1 MSADFSPSSY
11 RALLQTFADRGYTA
25 MSYVDA
31 DPARRHLILRH
42 DIDISLGAALPI
54 AEIERESGMAATY
67 FVMARSEI
75 YNPFAP
81 DGARALAH
89 IVDLGHRIGL
99 HFDAALYGAG
109 QQLDDAAARECAV
122 LEKIVGQDVHDIS
135 FHRPA
140 PALIGRA
147 GTIAGRRHAYEPRF
161 FAAMGYCSDSRGGW
175 HRGAPLDHP
184 AVRDGTAL
192 QLLTHP
198 IWWLDP
204 AAEPA
209 ARLDRFLDTKFAAL
223 DRELA
228 EHCEVHVAGRRV
240 VR

>member
-1 MSADFSPSSY
+1 MSTKFSSSSY
-11 RALLQTFADRGYTA
+11 RALLQAFADRDYKA
-25 MSYVDA
+25 ISYADA

-54 AEIERESGMAATY
+54 AEVEHEAGMAATY
-67 FVMARSEI
+67 FVMTRSEI

-81 DGARALAH
+81 DGARTLAR
-89 IVDLGHRIGL
+89 IAELGHRIGL

-109 QQLDDAAARECAV
+109 QQLDDAAARECSV
-122 LEKIVGQDVHDIS
+122 LEKILGQDVSVIS

-140 PALIGRA
+140 PTLVGRA

-184 AVRDGTAL
+184 AVRAGMAL

-204 AAEPA
+204 AADPA
-209 ARLDRFLDTKFAAL
+209 ERLDRFLDTKFATL

-228 EHCEVHVAGRRV
+228 EHCEVHLAGRRA